1 MEVTESIL
9 AGARA
14 GAALEELHQLGVRFA
29 IDDFGTGYSSL
40 TTLRQYP
47 FDTLRVDRS
56 FVAGIETTTD
66 DQAIVLATLA
76 MSRALG
82 LRTVAEG
89 VETAGQL
96 RMLAGFECDEAQ
108 GYLLGRP
115 GPPEAIDALLQR
127 DTPVSLGLSEPGVP
141 GNSIAES
148 AAVLPRWRIGE
159 PTGFGPKL
167 APSDQRLRVFT
178 ISSASGAAE
187 AGFWPV

>member
-89 VETAGQL
+89 VETAGQM